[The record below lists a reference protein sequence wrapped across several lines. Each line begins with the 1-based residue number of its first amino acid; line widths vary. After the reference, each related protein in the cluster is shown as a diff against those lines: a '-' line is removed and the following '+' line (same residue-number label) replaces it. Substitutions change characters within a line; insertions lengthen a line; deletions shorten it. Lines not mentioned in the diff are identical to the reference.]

1 MVQVKERPA
10 VPSHPVEGAAGRWR
24 DGWLAGW
31 MTGCLFM
38 NVVRCEKVV
47 RSDTMNE
54 GGPVIGSAGAI
65 IGRGAATAATVV
77 NFCEGTILKEKNSVG
92 PQRDLRRWVGYRNR

>member
-1 MVQVKERPA
+1 
-10 VPSHPVEGAAGRWR
+10 
-24 DGWLAGW
+24 
-31 MTGCLFM
+31 M

-54 GGPVIGSAGAI
+54 GGPVIGAAGAI

>member
-1 MVQVKERPA
+1 
-10 VPSHPVEGAAGRWR
+10 
-24 DGWLAGW
+24 
-31 MTGCLFM
+31 M

-54 GGPVIGSAGAI
+54 GGPVIGAEGAI
-65 IGRGAATAATVV
+65 IGRGAATAATGG

-92 PQRDLRRWVGYRNR
+92 PQQDLRRWVGYCNR